1 MPSRSKSPKRKT
13 VKRSKSRSRSRSVG
27 SKMTKATVNVV
38 TLPVRMTVGA
48 VSAVS
53 PKRKTASKRSKSP
66 KRKASKSPK
75 PVAKAVMK
83 GMSEKKPEI
92 VTMMSPLP
100 SPQEVVGMA
109 AENTVV
115 SSPMKVSSKSPKR
128 KTASKSPKRKVSKS
142 PKRKTATRSKS
153 PKSKVKVMAFGVMP
167 TSQSAVKKMTK
178 AVVSEKPSG
187 KPKSPRRMS
196 KSRA

>member
-1 MPSRSKSPKRKT
+1 
-13 VKRSKSRSRSRSVG
+13 
-27 SKMTKATVNVV
+27 
-38 TLPVRMTVGA
+38 
-48 VSAVS
+48 
-53 PKRKTASKRSKSP
+53 
-66 KRKASKSPK
+66 
-75 PVAKAVMK
+75 MK

-128 KTASKSPKRKVSKS
+128 KTATRSKS